1 MLFLACDNL
10 HELVAVSFLESPNE
24 TVHISE

>member
-1 MLFLACDNL
+1 MPFLDYDNL
-10 HELVAVSFLESPNE
+10 HELVAVSFLEGPNK